1 MFMTLSAS
9 IAKNT
14 FIHTFGKFFASGIGL
29 IIVALLTRYL
39 GAAGFGYYTT
49 IFSYLFFFATAG
61 DLGLYLITI
70 NELGRHPENKENIYS
85 HLFSLRLVSGIFF
98 MLLADVVIWFFPYET
113 MIKIGT
119 MIISICV
126 FAMMLDQLSVALF
139 QEQMK
144 TKFIAIAEI
153 IGKTLTLILV
163 YIFIQINLGL
173 LAMLVA
179 TTIGLLVHT
188 IFNLYFA
195 KKMLA
200 FKFVYHKETW
210 KNILKNSW
218 PIATYLIFSMIY
230 FKADTIIL
238 SLYYPAEI
246 VGFYGAP
253 YKILEVLITMPA
265 IFMGLVTPHLSKNWA
280 EKNFHHFKEIF
291 QKAFDFLSLIIW
303 PMIFGVLVLAKPI
316 MNFIAGPEFVPSASV
331 FKILIVAT
339 GIIFM
344 AHLSTFSIVAI
355 NEQKSMMKFYI
366 IAAILSL
373 ILYFIFIPKYSYFAA
388 AIITAG
394 VEAFILI
401 SSWLLTKKQTGL
413 KLNFVNSL
421 KAFLASLIMAVIL
434 LLTNFDLLGS
444 LILALVVYGSCAWLL
459 GLLRKETFALLQK

>member
-1 MFMTLSAS
+1 MSLSAS

-29 IIVALLTRYL
+29 VIVALLTRYL

-61 DLGLYLITI
+61 DLGLYLITV
-70 NELGRHPENKENIYS
+70 NELGRHPENKEHIYS
-85 HLFSLRLVSGIFF
+85 HLFSLRLISGLFF
-98 MLLADVVIWFFPYET
+98 MLLADIIIWFFPYEP

-119 MIISICV
+119 IIISVCV

-144 TKFIAIAEI
+144 TKFIAMAEI

-163 YIFIQINLGL
+163 YIFIRLNLGL

-188 IFNLYFA
+188 VFNLYFA
-195 KKMLA
+195 RKMLA
-200 FKFVYHKETW
+200 FKFAYHKETW
-210 KNILKNSW
+210 KKILKESW
-218 PIATYLIFSMIY
+218 PIATYLVFSMIY

-238 SLYYPAEI
+238 SLYYPAKV

-265 IFMGLVTPHLSKNWA
+265 IFMGLVTPHLSRSWA

-291 QKAFDFLSLIIW
+291 QKAFDFLSFIVW

-316 MNFIAGPEFVPSASV
+316 MNFIAGPEFIPSASI

-339 GIIFM
+339 GVIFM
-344 AHLSTFSIVAI
+344 AHLTTFSIVAI
-355 NEQKSMMKFYI
+355 NKQKSMMKFYI
-366 IAAILSL
+366 LAAIVALT
-373 ILYFIFIPKYSYFAA
+373 LYFIFIPKYFYFAA
-388 AIITAG
+388 AIITVG
-394 VEAFILI
+394 VESFILI
-401 SSWLLTKKQTGL
+401 CSWILTKKETGI
-413 KLNFVNSL
+413 KINFINSF
-421 KAFLASLIMAVIL
+421 KALLASLVMTLAL

-444 LILALVVYGSCAWLL
+444 IILAIVVYGLGTWLL
-459 GLLRKETFALLQK
+459 GLLRKEAFALLQK

>member
-1 MFMTLSAS
+1 MSLSAS

-29 IIVALLTRYL
+29 LIVALLTRYL

-70 NELGRHPENKENIYS
+70 NELGRHPENKEHIYS

-98 MLLADVVIWFFPYET
+98 MLLADIVIWFFPYEP

-119 MIISICV
+119 MIISVCV
-126 FAMMLDQLSVALF
+126 FAMMLDQLTVALF

-144 TKFIAIAEI
+144 TKFVALAEI

-163 YIFIQINLGL
+163 YIFIKINLGL

-179 TTIGLLVHT
+179 TTIGLVVHSV
-188 IFNLYFA
+188 FNLYFA
-195 KKMLA
+195 RKMLA
-200 FKFVYHKETW
+200 FKFAYHKETW
-210 KNILKNSW
+210 QKILKESW
-218 PIATYLIFSMIY
+218 PIATYLVFSMIY

-238 SLYYPAEI
+238 SLYYPAEV

-253 YKILEVLITMPA
+253 YKILEVLITVPA
-265 IFMGLVTPHLSKNWA
+265 IFMGLVTPHLSRSWA

-303 PMIFGVLVLAKPI
+303 PMIFGVLFLAKPI
-316 MNFIAGPEFVPSASV
+316 MNLVAGSEFIPSAPI
-331 FKILIVAT
+331 FKILIIAT

-355 NEQKSMMKFYI
+355 NKQKTMMKFYI
-366 IAAILSL
+366 LAAIVALT
-373 ILYFIFIPKYSYFAA
+373 LYFIFIPKYSYWAA
-388 AIITAG
+388 SIITVA
-394 VEAFILI
+394 VELFILI
-401 SSWLLTKKQTGL
+401 CSWFLTKKETGIKINL
-413 KLNFVNSL
+413 INSL
-421 KAFLASLIMAVIL
+421 KALLASLLMVGALIL
-434 LLTNFDLLGS
+434 ANLNLLGS
-444 LILALVVYGSCAWLL
+444 IILAITVYGGCIYLF
-459 GLLRKETFALLQK
+459 GLAKKETFELLKN